1 MTRTRWR
8 RFADRHLPSIVIYLM
23 VATLVA
29 VLLYPHMVITVPS
42 GFIGV
47 LWKRFCNGTVL
58 DPRLLKNEGFNFVA
72 PWNQVFLYDL
82 RLQSFTESYNAISS
96 DGVNLTASIVVRFR
110 LQRDA
115 VPVLHQAIGPNYQQ
129 VLIQPGIGSLTRE
142 VIAQYTA
149 EQVYSTARQEIQDK
163 IRDLVENRLSEKMME
178 HEGEESYRVS
188 MRDTIILYDILV
200 TGIELPAAIVAAI
213 NRKTEQYYI
222 AEEYKFRV
230 EREKRESER
239 KKIEAEGVRDFQ
251 QTVSQ
256 GINESYLR
264 WRGIEATLQLSQS
277 TNSKVVI
284 IGSGKDGL
292 PIILGNVDSSA
303 PPAGSAQP
311 ISNDKAD
318 KDRATA
324 PGPAVP
330 FEKMPAAGLSTPA
343 EKMPPVTPGAAPA
356 AGPSPAPAAKAQ
368 ETRSLWPITLS
379 DIESYLARMLLPAAK
394 TESKQPATA
403 AEQPR

>member
-1 MTRTRWR
+1 MSRWR
-8 RFADRHLPSIVIYLM
+8 RFVDRNLPSVVIYLM

-29 VLLYPHMVITVPS
+29 VVLYPHMVITVPS
-42 GFIGV
+42 GYIGV
-47 LWKRFCNGTVL
+47 LWKRFSNGTVL
-58 DPRLLKNEGFNFVA
+58 DPRLLKNEGFNFVS
-72 PWNQVFLYDL
+72 PWNRVFLYDL

-96 DGVNLTASIVVRFR
+96 DGVNLTASVVVRFR

-115 VPVLHQAIGPNYQQ
+115 VPVLHQAIGPNYEH
-129 VLIQPGIGSLTRE
+129 VLIQPGVGSLTRE
-142 VIAQYTA
+142 VMAGYTA
-149 EQVYSTARQEIQDK
+149 EQVYSTARQEIQEK

-200 TGIELPAAIVAAI
+200 TGIELPAAIVGAI

-222 AEEYKFRV
+222 SEEYKFRV

-239 KKIEAEGVRDFQ
+239 KKIEGEGIRDFQ
-251 QTVSQ
+251 QVVSQ
-256 GINESYLR
+256 GISDSYLR

-277 TNSKVVI
+277 MNSKVVI

-311 ISNDKAD
+311 SGNDTAD
-318 KDRATA
+318 KQKATA
-324 PGPAVP
+324 AGPAVP
-330 FEKMPAAGLSTPA
+330 FEKTPAAALTMPA
-343 EKMPPVTPGAAPA
+343 EKLPAATSGAAPPA
-356 AGPSPAPAAKAQ
+356 TPAPAPAASAQ
-368 ETRSLWPITLS
+368 ETRSLWPTITLS
-379 DIESYLARMLLPAAK
+379 DIESYLAKMLLPTPK
-394 TESKQPATA
+394 TESKQPA